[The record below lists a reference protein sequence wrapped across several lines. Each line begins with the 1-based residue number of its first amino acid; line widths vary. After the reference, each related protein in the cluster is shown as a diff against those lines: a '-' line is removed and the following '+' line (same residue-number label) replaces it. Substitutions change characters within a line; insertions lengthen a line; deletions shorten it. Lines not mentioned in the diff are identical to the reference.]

1 LAMPEALSE
10 NNPSPGLIS
19 PASRVNLII
28 LCSGFLLFCLLMLI
42 DYLTS
47 ISGMVAGSLIL
58 AYLLLGPVHFIEDRL
73 PALRIPAHLQR
84 TVSIIL
90 VYLLFLGMI
99 AVAVIRVAPTLSMQ
113 IREFAHEVPSYI
125 SQMEDSPAD
134 GASKSRRLSEMIQR
148 GSTNGTNATPP
159 SAAKQSRI
167 AAATSEMAI
176 RKLIGIYQRYASR
189 AGSLLLDVGTSTLS
203 GLVYGLTTL
212 VLVFILLHDGAGLK
226 RGFVNLMPSHLETP
240 VAEFMERLH
249 VQFYRFVKGQV
260 LMSLISGSLV
270 YLLLYLLDIK
280 YALLLGLSFGLVSIL
295 PVIGPWLGLIP
306 ITLILAFS
314 NHLMYILQVLLF
326 AGIFYLVKTYWLW
339 PKLVDRRFNIHPIIF
354 ILTFL
359 ACLKLVGYLGILL
372 SFPLA
377 SLLGVWFDVLRAR
390 QVKERRRQPV

>member
-1 LAMPEALSE
+1 MPDAMSE
-10 NNPSPGLIS
+10 KNQSPSLIS

-28 LCSGFLLFCLLMLI
+28 LCSGFLLFCILMLI
-42 DYLTS
+42 DYLTG

-73 PALRIPAHLQR
+73 PALRIPAHLHR
-84 TVSIIL
+84 TISIIL

-99 AVAVIRVAPTLSMQ
+99 AVAVIRVAPTLTLQ

-125 SQMEDSPAD
+125 SQMEESPAD
-134 GASKSRRLSEMIQR
+134 GVSKSQRLSEMMQR
-148 GSTNGTNATPP
+148 GLEDDTSTATT
-159 SAAKQSRI
+159 KQSRI
-167 AAATSEMAI
+167 AAATSEMAL

-240 VAEFMERLH
+240 VAEFLERLH

-306 ITLILAFS
+306 ITFILAFS
-314 NHLMYILQVLLF
+314 NHLTYILQVLLF

-377 SLLGVWFDVLRAR
+377 SLLGVWFDMLRAR
-390 QVKERRRQPV
+390 QVKERRKLTVEA

>member
-1 LAMPEALSE
+1 
-10 NNPSPGLIS
+10 
-19 PASRVNLII
+19 
-28 LCSGFLLFCLLMLI
+28 
-42 DYLTS
+42 
-47 ISGMVAGSLIL
+47 
-58 AYLLLGPVHFIEDRL
+58 
-73 PALRIPAHLQR
+73 
-84 TVSIIL
+84 
-90 VYLLFLGMI
+90 
-99 AVAVIRVAPTLSMQ
+99 
-113 IREFAHEVPSYI
+113 
-125 SQMEDSPAD
+125 
-134 GASKSRRLSEMIQR
+134 
-148 GSTNGTNATPP
+148 
-159 SAAKQSRI
+159 
-167 AAATSEMAI
+167 
-176 RKLIGIYQRYASR
+176 
-189 AGSLLLDVGTSTLS
+189 
-203 GLVYGLTTL
+203 
-212 VLVFILLHDGAGLK
+212 
-226 RGFVNLMPSHLETP
+226 MPSHLETP
-240 VAEFMERLH
+240 VAEFLERLH
-249 VQFYRFVKGQV
+249 MQFYRFVKGQV

-270 YLLLYLLDIK
+270 YLLLHLLDIK